1 MAVKEEVLLL
11 LERMPES
18 LQKEVADFARFLLE
32 KKLGEE
38 LSWQTLSLIQAV
50 RDLPEEDYTEADLK
64 ERW

>member
-11 LERMPES
+11 LERMPEA
-18 LQKEVADFARFLLE
+18 LQKEVVDFARFLLE

-38 LSWQTLSLIQAV
+38 RSWETLSLIQAV

>member
-11 LERMPES
+11 LERMPEA